1 VSLFEKPRK
10 LPAEYDARAVEQVI
24 QDIYNA
30 INSGFMSVRYQVRR
44 EEPDKVYAHM
54 TVIADG
60 TNWDPGSGSGMYRRN
75 GSNTAWVF
83 IG

>member
-1 VSLFEKPRK
+1 MSLFEKPRK
-10 LPAEYDARAVEQVI
+10 LPAEYDAQAVEQVI
-24 QDIYNA
+24 QDIYDA
-30 INSGFMSVRYQVRR
+30 MDAGFLSVRYQVRR
-44 EEPDKVYAHM
+44 AEPERAFAHM

-60 TNWDPGSGSGMYRRN
+60 INWDPGSGSGMYRRN